1 MEIYFFIEWFLK
13 HGKDN
18 YDKIAKKVCENASIP
33 VDIMMK
39 EPIYQ
44 TAYRF
49 KYFYITY
56 IIAALQ
62 YFNLDE
68 DQVSFIIAILLETEE
83 YKSINPREI
92 LEFQKEVISDMKEY
106 INKDF
111 EEFMK

>member
-18 YDKIAKKVCENASIP
+18 YDKIAKKVCENAIIP
-33 VDIMMK
+33 ADIMMK

-56 IIAALQ
+56 IIATLQ

-68 DQVSFIIAILLETEE
+68 KQVSFIIALLLENEE
-83 YKSINPREI
+83 YKFINPREI
-92 LEFQKEVISDMKEY
+92 LEFQKEVISEMKEY
-106 INKDF
+106 IKTDF